1 MMAAMVM
8 ETAMIRRMMIFI
20 PEAEEEEEAVAQTTA
35 TPAATVAADGGTQSP
50 PDDDGDDPGGR
61 IQAPEWGEFHS
72 PDTHKGFFQKVIRQ
86 FEVLAQTL
94 QSTDQQLIRLTA
106 TQREAM
112 KRAETENL

>member
-50 PDDDGDDPGGR
+50 PMTTET
-61 IQAPEWGEFHS
+61 I
-72 PDTHKGFFQKVIRQ
+72 
-86 FEVLAQTL
+86 
-94 QSTDQQLIRLTA
+94 
-106 TQREAM
+106 REAAF
-112 KRAETENL
+112 RPRSGESFTLPTPTRGSSGSWESGSGDSADS